1 MPPSNGDRF
10 GCLRMS
16 QSHSY
21 PKPTELLDE
30 PYEIL
35 AADVLNIYFPMMR
48 RILVCIWPVHVNG
61 RVNSPR
67 ETASPTPSESPD
79 RATGDAHTPAHGQ
92 SQPSLGQRGGCCTS
106 PRELE
111 TADWPRGA

>member
-1 MPPSNGDRF
+1 
-10 GCLRMS
+10 MS

-48 RILVCIWPVHVNG
+48 RILVCI
-61 RVNSPR
+61 
-67 ETASPTPSESPD
+67 
-79 RATGDAHTPAHGQ
+79 
-92 SQPSLGQRGGCCTS
+92 
-106 PRELE
+106 
-111 TADWPRGA
+111 